1 MIEPSTLSLAVSME
15 ESVSLIC
22 KFGSARMAALELA
35 FDRQLLAAKRLP
47 INTLDEA
54 RPALTK
60 GCSRK
65 QIS

>member
-1 MIEPSTLSLAVSME
+1 
-15 ESVSLIC
+15 
-22 KFGSARMAALELA
+22 MAALELA